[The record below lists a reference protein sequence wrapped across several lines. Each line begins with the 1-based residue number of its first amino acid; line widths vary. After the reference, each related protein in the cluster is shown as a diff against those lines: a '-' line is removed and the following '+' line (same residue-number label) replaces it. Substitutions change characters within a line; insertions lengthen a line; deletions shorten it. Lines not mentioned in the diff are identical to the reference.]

1 MKKSITEP
9 GLTVFRAPELRWV
22 LLFLGAITALRLVLI
37 GQFELFPDEAYY
49 FMWSERM
56 DWSFFSKGPG
66 VAAAMWL
73 STHLLGVSEFGIRA
87 WSPLLGLGTSL
98 MLWLLARRLYGES
111 VAFWTVLMINLLPI
125 FAVGSVIMTID
136 PLSIFFWA
144 AALYTTWR
152 ALEESPGFSRWWPA
166 TGALVGLGFLAK
178 YTNAMQLVSIVL
190 LLALTPKYRR
200 ELRQPGFYAM
210 LALFGVCT
218 IPVLAWNAQNGWVT
232 VDHLSARGGL
242 DQPWH
247 LDLREVL
254 KFVGMHFGVYSP
266 LVFGGMLAAVW
277 WSWPLT
283 RHSLKTRFLLAFTV
297 PLFAM
302 YLWLSLK
309 QAGEANWTAPAMI
322 SLGVLA
328 VGQWHERAQTSSRAR
343 TFAVAA
349 LAVAAA
355 LSLVTINSDV
365 LRALGIPLPYQLDPG
380 KRMRGWRSAAEEIGR
395 IRGNFEQQLGDR
407 TFLIANEHEVAAVLS
422 FYLREKRVEGPGHPP
437 VYIPAQPYFEDQFSF
452 WPRYDQI
459 IDFAPGQERPD
470 TIYTEEH
477 GYNPFRGRT
486 ALYISDRAE
495 EKAPSSIKDGFA
507 RWEMIA
513 CIDQTRRGMPLRQL
527 RVFACYN
534 YLDRGVR

>member
-1 MKKSITEP
+1 M
-9 GLTVFRAPELRWV
+9 TVLRAPGLRWV
-22 LLFLGAITALRLVLI
+22 LLFLAAITALRLIFLA
-37 GQFELFPDEAYY
+37 QFELFPDEAYY

-66 VAAAMWL
+66 VAAAMWV
-73 STHLLGVSEFGIRA
+73 STHLLGVNEFAIRVC
-87 WSPLLGLGTSL
+87 SPLLGLGTSL
-98 MLWLLARRLYGES
+98 VIWLLARRLYGES
-111 VAFWTVLMINLLPI
+111 VALWTVLMINLLPI

-144 AALYTTWR
+144 AALYTSWR
-152 ALEESPGFSRWWPA
+152 ALEESPEFSRWWPA
-166 TGALVGLGFLAK
+166 TGALMGLGFLAK
-178 YTNAMQLVSIVL
+178 YTNAMQLLSIAL

-200 ELRQPGFYAM
+200 EFRQPGVYVM
-210 LALFGVCT
+210 LALFAVCT
-218 IPVLAWNAQNGWVT
+218 IPVFVWNAQHGWVT
-232 VDHLSARGGL
+232 LDHLVARGGL

-247 LDLREVL
+247 LDLRELL

-266 LVFGGMLAAVW
+266 FVFGGMLVAAG
-277 WSWPLT
+277 WSCA
-283 RHSLKTRFLLAFTV
+283 RIKHSLKTRFLLAFTV

-309 QAGEANWTAPAMI
+309 QAGEANWTAPAVI
-322 SLGVLA
+322 SLGLLA
-328 VGQWHERAQTSSRAR
+328 VRQWHERAQASVPLRM
-343 TFAVAA
+343 FAVGA

-355 LSLVTINSDV
+355 FSLITINPDFVRS
-365 LRALGIPLPYQLDPG
+365 LGIPPLPYQLDPG
-380 KRMRGWRSAAEEIGR
+380 KRMRGWQSASKEIER
-395 IRGNFEQQLGDR
+395 IRKNFEQDLGEQ
-407 TFLIANEHEVAAVLS
+407 TFLIANEHEVAAALS
-422 FYLREKRVEGPGHPP
+422 FYLPDKRVEGPGHPP

-459 IDFAPGQERPD
+459 VDFAPGQVRPD
-470 TIYTEEH
+470 NIYTEEQ

-495 EKAPSSIKDGFA
+495 EKAPSSIKEGFE

-534 YLDRGVR
+534 YLDPGVR